1 MFVRA
6 ILIPRS
12 SNSLS
17 LLPSEPK
24 ILHGRETEISIITP
38 MFSRESPRIAILGP
52 GGIGKTSLARA
63 VLHHPAIT
71 GIYNQHRFF
80 VPSDAA
86 ASSLQ
91 LAGMI
96 GAHLGLKPG
105 EDLTKPVLHYIS
117 NSPPLL
123 LILDNFDKVWEP
135 RESRGDIEKFLCLL
149 ADIQHLA
156 LIITMRG
163 AERPAN
169 VQWTHPFLEPLKPTQ
184 DAAREMVIDIVDD
197 GHALEDINKILL
209 LADNMPLAIDLIA
222 HLVDYEGFE
231 NVLCRWDTE
240 KTSLISEGH
249 NKSSNL
255 DLSISLSLASP
266 RIRSM
271 PQSQDLL
278 SLLSILP
285 DGISDM
291 ELLQCQ
297 LPINNILACKSTL
310 LQTSLVYTDDR
321 RRLRVL
327 APIRECVL
335 KVHPPGAHLVQ
346 ILLKHFNQLLEL
358 FPTHLGTVSSPQ
370 IVPQITG

>member
-1 MFVRA
+1 MLVRA
-6 ILIPRS
+6 ILIPQS

-24 ILHGRETEISIITP
+24 IFHGRETEISVIIP
-38 MFSRESPRIAILGP
+38 MFSQESPRITILGP

-80 VPSDAA
+80 VACDAA

-105 EDLTKPVLHYIS
+105 KNLTKPVLHYIS

-123 LILDNFDKVWEP
+123 LILDNFDTIWEP
-135 RESRGDIEKFLCLL
+135 RESRGDVEKFLCLL
-149 ADIQHLA
+149 ARIQHLA

-169 VQWTHPFLEPLKPTQ
+169 VQWTHPFLEPLKPLAQ
-184 DAAREMVIDIVDD
+184 NAARQMVIDIVDD
-197 GHALEDINKILL
+197 GHALEDIDKILF

-291 ELLQCQ
+291 ELLQYQ

-310 LQTSLVYTDDR
+310 LRTSLVYIDDR

-346 ILLKHFNQLLEL
+346 TLLTHFNQLLEL
-358 FPTHLGTVSSPQ
+358 SRTYLGTVSSPQ
-370 IVPQITG
+370 IVP